1 MNDPTLGQ
9 TLQGKRVFV
18 TGGSGGIGAAIISRF
33 CAAGAQVVATHRRS
47 PAPEEFIKMGCQFIH
62 LDVRDSEA
70 VTDVINKAAVGMGGL
85 DVLVNCAGLTRDS
98 PLFAMSD
105 EDFDIVLRTNL
116 YSCFYTSRAVL
127 PWMVKQKKGSIVNVS
142 SVAGFRGVSGQSNYC
157 ASKAGVIALTSA
169 LSEEMGRKG
178 IRVNAVA
185 PGYIDT
191 AMLTASHIDE
201 STVKS
206 STALRRIGTPA
217 DVASVVAFLASDESA
232 YITGEVIRVDG
243 GIP

>member
-1 MNDPTLGQ
+1 MSDSTQGQ
-9 TLQGKRVFV
+9 ALQDKRVFV
-18 TGGSGGIGAAIISRF
+18 TGGSGGIGAAIVSHF
-33 CAAGAQVVATHRRS
+33 CAAGAQVVATHRGS
-47 PAPEEFIKMGCQFIH
+47 PAPEKLGKMGCQFIR

-70 VTDVINKAAVGMGGL
+70 VTDAVNEAAAGVGGL
-85 DVLVNCAGLTRDS
+85 DVLVNCAGITRDA

-105 EDFDIVLRTNL
+105 EDFDAVVRTNL
-116 YSCFYTSRAVL
+116 YSCFYTSRAAL

-142 SVAGFRGVSGQSNYC
+142 SLAGLRGIAGQSNYC
-157 ASKAGVIALTSA
+157 ASKAGVIALTST

-191 AMLTASHIDE
+191 EMLTASHIDV
-201 STVKS
+201 SAAKS
-206 STALRRIGTPA
+206 STALRRVGTPA

-232 YITGEVIRVDG
+232 YITGEVIRIDG
-243 GIP
+243 GMP